1 MSVIGVSLL
10 AAFELN
16 SSWRNTYP
24 YTAIVHILVEWP
36 DGYGWGTGALVGKND
51 ILTAT
56 HVIYSP
62 ELGGWPTKIRV
73 SFGSDFNG
81 INQNFDET
89 PKNSFVYGRGEFGA
103 LAYPSGSFVDA
114 SHGTMRSSESQHDV
128 AMIAISDP
136 IGLDVGWFGMATGR
150 DSPRVSKS
158 VGYPYTGTGM
168 MYEQVRVVGH
178 PFLDIYYANT
188 SVMAPGASGGPL
200 FDSDNYIIGVRSS
213 GSSTR
218 ATWADLDLHYN
229 ELVDYIAS
237 NDHFLDKDRI
247 LTLAATSNTADEG
260 EQVTFKLYD
269 SIASRGDQVRYDI
282 SGVTAKDISLADAG
296 GYLTFDNNGFAT
308 LLVKIE
314 EDNWTEGK
322 ETLIFTA
329 NGKVANVLINDTST
343 TPSSQSSITVNV
355 SPPKSRSTLKKLVV
369 AHDNSVYVVGQT
381 DSTAINSLY
390 DHAKQSLF
398 VSHYSSQGEMLWSK
412 TFGSYELDYAD
423 GAIVDNANN
432 VYILCDVGSWAPGRP
447 QIGMQDILL
456 TKLNSQ
462 GDLVWEKIF
471 GSVSRDYSLDIRF
484 GPEEKIY
491 MIYGGGTNT
500 IHDSQST
507 LLKIDT
513 NGNIEN
519 TIDTT
524 VANAKYSHKPVAFVI
539 DFDGSVITFSSND
552 IFSYD
557 SSGVLQW
564 KQALQGTPS
573 YDSEVVLGLDGSL
586 YVEGVRSLHSG
597 NETVQKYSSE
607 GVFIWEKSIGGTGS
621 QTLGISNNGNV
632 FVAGFSNG
640 SNGFY
645 EIPSHKGR
653 QVWYVSFDQ
662 NGNYIS
668 SKAFDGMNAED
679 IETTKNGDVLLGVT
693 GFGGSLNYTKINSTQ
708 NTSTTLFIESSQNM
722 ILEGGVAQFKIT
734 STGLTEGT
742 KVGYGVW
749 LSGGKVLSTKG
760 VTTIDADGK
769 ALINVTSVVD
779 NKYDIDTSLVVTT
792 MFGSAG
798 IFVRD
803 TTPLSGDENY
813 AIRTD
818 DIGQQAYRIYE
829 AAFNR
834 DPDPRG
840 LGYWISQF
848 DNGMRLIEV
857 SSRFIDSNEFK
868 AIYGTNPTNATFI
881 TNLYLNVLDRAP
893 DDAGL
898 VWWVDQ
904 LDNNSEKT
912 WQKVLAD
919 FSESPENIENNRLE
933 LVGRLDQT
941 IGFPAGQQGIR
952 CM

>member
-1 MSVIGVSLL
+1 MS
-10 AAFELN
+10 AFELN

-24 YTAIVHILVEWP
+24 YSAIVHILVKWP

-56 HVIYSP
+56 HVIYNP
-62 ELGGWPTKIRV
+62 ELGGWPTAIRV

-89 PKNSFVYGRGEFGA
+89 PKNSFLYGPGEFGA

-128 AMIAISDP
+128 AIIAISDP

-150 DSPRVSKS
+150 DSPRISKS
-158 VGYPYTGTGM
+158 VGYPSTGTGM

-188 SVMAPGASGGPL
+188 GVMAPGASGGPL

-213 GSSTR
+213 GSNNS

-229 ELVDYIAS
+229 ELVDYMAS

-247 LTLAATSNTADEG
+247 LTLAATSNTVDEG
-260 EQVTFKLYD
+260 EQVTFKLFD
-269 SIASRGDQVRYDI
+269 STASRGDQVRYDI
-282 SGVTAKDISLADAG
+282 SGVTATDISLADAG
-296 GYLTFDNNGFAT
+296 GYLTFDNNGFAS

-343 TPSSQSSITVNV
+343 TPSQQSSVTIDV
-355 SPPKSRSTLKKLVV
+355 SPPQSGSSLKELVV
-369 AHDNSVYVVGQT
+369 AHDNSVYVVGET
-381 DSTAINSLY
+381 DSASLNSLY
-390 DHAKQSLF
+390 DHAKQSIF

-412 TFGSYELDYAD
+412 SFGSYELDSSYGSA
-423 GAIVDNANN
+423 VDTANN
-432 VYILCDVGSWAPGRP
+432 IYIVSKIGSWAPGRA
-447 QIGMQDILL
+447 QIGYDDVLL

-462 GDLVWEKIF
+462 GDLVWEKVF
-471 GSVSRDYSLDIRF
+471 GSVSYDIPLDLRI
-484 GPEEKIY
+484 GPDDKLY
-491 MIYGGGTNT
+491 MIYGGGTNWKT
-500 IHDSQST
+500 DKQST
-507 LLKIDT
+507 FLKIDK
-513 NGNIEN
+513 NGNIESSF
-519 TIDTT
+519 DTT
-524 VANAKYSHKPVAFVI
+524 VANANASFNPAAFLI
-539 DFDGSVITFSSND
+539 DFDGSVLIVSTDD
-552 IFSYD
+552 ILSYD

-564 KQALQGTPS
+564 KQPLQGTAS
-573 YDSEVVLGLDGSL
+573 WDSEVVLGLDGSI
-586 YVEGVRSLHSG
+586 YIEGVNSSLDWKS
-597 NETVQKYSSE
+597 NANVQKYSSE
-607 GVFIWEKSIGGTGS
+607 GVFAWEKSFGGTAAKDYTSS
-621 QTLGISNNGNV
+621 QALGISNNGNV
-632 FVAGFSNG
+632 FVAGLTQG

-645 EIPSHKGR
+645 EIPSHKDR
-653 QVWYVSFDQ
+653 KLWYVSFDQ
-662 NGNYIS
+662 DGNYIS
-668 SKAFDGMNAED
+668 SKAFDGMSSED
-679 IETTKNGDVLLGVT
+679 IVTTKNGDVLLGIT
-693 GFGGSLNYTKINSTQ
+693 EFGNKLNYTKLNSTE
-708 NTSTTLFIESSQNM
+708 NTSSTLLLESSQNM
-722 ILEGGVAQFKIT
+722 ILEGEVAQFKIT

-749 LSGGKVLSTKG
+749 ISGGKVLSTKG

-792 MFGSAG
+792 MFGSSG

-818 DIGQQAYRIYE
+818 DIGRQAYRIYE

-834 DPDPRG
+834 DPDPHG

-848 DNGMRLIEV
+848 DNGMGLIEV
-857 SSRFIDSNEFK
+857 SARFIDSNEFK

-898 VWWVDQ
+898 DWWVDQ
-904 LDNNSEKT
+904 LENNSEKT

-919 FSESPENIENNRLE
+919 FSESPENIENNRVE
-933 LVGRLDQT
+933 LVGGVEYISYDL
-941 IGFPAGQQGIR
+941 A
-952 CM
+952 